1 MVSRWFGKKIAVLM
15 GGASKERDISIRTG
29 LAISSALKK
38 NGYDVVEIEF
48 KLGFES
54 IDIIRNEK
62 PDVAIIAMHG
72 KYGEDGCVQG
82 LLEILRIPYTG
93 GGVMASSVGMDKA
106 ICSSLATHLGIRC
119 PNRKVLNCKD
129 ASLRGLVQSE
139 LTLPLI
145 VKPAREGSTINMTI
159 VSDWNKIDDAIKLAS
174 ASDEKMIVE
183 QYIKGKEITVGV
195 LNGKALSP
203 LEIAPKGGFYDFESK
218 YTSGKTEYILPAN
231 ISDKCSCQ
239 LKEWSEEIYDVIEC
253 YGTARADFIV
263 DKNEVPY
270 FLEINTIPGM
280 TELSLVPKAAAYDGI
295 SFVSICESM
304 LDSASLK
311 S

>member
-106 ICSSLATHLGIRC
+106 VCSSLAAHLGIRC
-119 PNRKVLNCKD
+119 PNREILNYKD
-129 ASLRGLVQSE
+129 AGLRDLVVDIVGRSSVSKLPKAFCSIPFHHQIGLG
-139 LTLPLI
+139 PH
-145 VKPAREGSTINMTI
+145 
-159 VSDWNKIDDAIKLAS
+159 
-174 ASDEKMIVE
+174 IVE
-183 QYIKGKEITVGV
+183 RIYIRCLGIPFRSVKTFV
-195 LNGKALSP
+195 LSGSL
-203 LEIAPKGGFYDFESK
+203 ICC
-218 YTSGKTEYILPAN
+218 TSRQER
-231 ISDKCSCQ
+231 S
-239 LKEWSEEIYDVIEC
+239 
-253 YGTARADFIV
+253 
-263 DKNEVPY
+263 
-270 FLEINTIPGM
+270 
-280 TELSLVPKAAAYDGI
+280 
-295 SFVSICESM
+295 
-304 LDSASLK
+304 
-311 S
+311 